1 MSTRLRS
8 CASTAVL
15 VAAAFANL
23 QTLKAQTE
31 SNPKWSVLVFTSIKP
46 EMRADYEAWQKQ
58 LSAAYKKAEVPS
70 RTVLQTMM
78 GNLLEYISIVP
89 LSKFA
94 DMDGASPLERALG
107 KDQAAAF
114 MRKGSAY
121 ITSAHRIASMDME
134 ALSIHSQSDPG
145 QYAVVT
151 IMRLLPGK
159 APEFATW
166 MKDEYI
172 PAVKKAEVKN
182 FWTSQTVFGGDPLQ
196 RVTVRPI
203 KSMSEIDAGPPLRK
217 ALGAEEAAKIAA
229 RRASLIDSVQM
240 VVTKYRA
247 DLSYTLT
254 PPAKTA
260 SVK

>member
-15 VAAAFANL
+15 VAATFANL

-31 SNPKWSVLVFTSIKP
+31 SNPKWSVIVFTSIKP

-58 LSAAYKKAEVPS
+58 MSAAYKKAEIPS

-78 GNLLEYISIVP
+78 GDLFEYISITP
-89 LSKFA
+89 LAKFA
-94 DMDGASPLERALG
+94 DMDGASPVERALG
-107 KDQAAAF
+107 KDPAAAF
-114 MRKGSAY
+114 MRKGAAY
-121 ITSAHRIASMDME
+121 ITSAHRIVTSDMNDV
-134 ALSIHSQSDPG
+134 SIHTASDPG

-151 IMRLLPGK
+151 IMHLLPAK
-159 APEFATW
+159 VPEFTAFL
-166 MKDEYI
+166 KDEYI

-182 FWTSQTVFGGDPLQ
+182 FWVSQTVFGGNQLE

-217 ALGAEEAAKIAA
+217 ALGAEGAAKLNAQ
-229 RRASLIDSVQM
+229 RASLIDSVQM
-240 VVTKYRA
+240 VITKYRA
-247 DLSYTLT
+247 DLSYTLNQ
-254 PPAKTA
+254 PAKTA